1 MGDKAKVDE
10 KIVTESDNANRE
22 VEIELP
28 PGVDDSYNELED
40 MLAAAG
46 GDDSE
51 IRESKLR
58 LCI

>member
-28 PGVDDSYNELED
+28 PGVDDSYNELEN